1 MQIAPDRITWIPLK
15 SPDLCRLESTYQPIC
30 RGTVQQASR
39 EGLHTQLLVQSV
51 EKSLVK
57 TRCLSN
63 AHKVWQGT
71 PPPPLRQPGAGGII
85 DTSDWCTLCRLKQRL
100 ATEDAKHAMWHAE
113 NARRKHNYFPFVFN
127 LLRILGEENHLQ
139 SLIKI
144 AETKPKPEDRDD
156 S

>member
-1 MQIAPDRITWIPLK
+1 M
-15 SPDLCRLESTYQPIC
+15 LEQC
-30 RGTVQQASR
+30 A
-39 EGLHTQLLVQSV
+39 QSV
-51 EKSLVK
+51 AG
-57 TRCLSN
+57 N
-63 AHKVWQGT
+63 
-71 PPPPLRQPGAGGII
+71 PPPRPPLFPSNGGVWGGGDTK

-127 LLRILGEENHLQ
+127 LLRILGEENQLQ

-144 AETKPKPEDRDD
+144 AETKPKPQDQDD